1 MVQTKYAIASIAALK
16 ALNSSQRTDGYARL
30 VKLDADGKPSWY
42 TFIASST
49 ATGDDDTI
57 IKPSDNPSSG
67 RWIKS
72 SGAGGGESF
81 GGIIT
86 CTSGCAVGG
95 KAFTFYAPH
104 TSLSL
109 EIEVGFDITIASGT
123 DSIQLHRWNQLPN
136 TGLTGRQFVAEL
148 PHTGGSANAIIDS
161 THRWISIFARNPSL
175 DFDAFDGVCFT
186 VSGNTITLIGFS

>member
-1 MVQTKYAIASIAALK
+1 MTIQVKYFIADITALK

-30 VKLDADGKPSWY
+30 VKSIPAWY
-42 TFIASST
+42 TFNATST
-49 ATGDDDTI
+49 ATGNDDTI
-57 IKPSDNPSSG
+57 VTPSDNPSSG

-72 SGAGGGESF
+72 SGTGGGDSF

-109 EIEVGFDITIASGT
+109 KIEVGFGISITSGSN
-123 DSIQLHRWNQLPN
+123 SIQMHRWNQTPN
-136 TGLTGRQFVAEL
+136 TGLTGREFVAEL
-148 PHTGGSANAIIDS
+148 PNTGGNTSVDINS
-161 THRWISIFARNPSL
+161 TYRWISIFAKNPAKSNQ
-175 DFDAFDGVCFT
+175 FDGVCFT
-186 VSGNTITLIGFS
+186 VSGNVVTLIGFS